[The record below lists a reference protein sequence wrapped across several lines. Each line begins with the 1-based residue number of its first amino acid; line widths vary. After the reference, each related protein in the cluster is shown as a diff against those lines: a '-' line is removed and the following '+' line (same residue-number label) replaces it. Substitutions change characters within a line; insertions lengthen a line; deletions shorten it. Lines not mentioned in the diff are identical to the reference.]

1 MTVIC
6 NATPLINFA
15 AIARLDILQATFD
28 QIIIPQAVYDETT
41 GSGFPGTGFVLQAI
55 ASGWL
60 QVRPVA
66 TIVPTIPAEL
76 DDGERQAIT
85 SFSFANA
92 LAIEIGERRILLDE
106 REARQIAQGLGLQV
120 MGTLGILLLAKSN
133 QTIPQ
138 VRPIL
143 DNMMNVAQ
151 YWVSAAL
158 YEQVLQQVGEDI

>member
-1 MTVIC
+1 VTVIC

-15 AIARLDILQATFD
+15 AIARLDILPAIFER
-28 QIIIPQAVYDETT
+28 IIIPQAVYDETT
-41 GSGFPGTGFVLQAI
+41 GSGFPGTPFVLQAI

-66 TIVPTIPAEL
+66 TIAPIIPVEL
-76 DDGERQAIT
+76 DDGEREAI
-85 SFSFANA
+85 A
-92 LAIEIGERRILLDE
+92 LAIEIAERGILLDE
-106 REARQIAQGLGLQV
+106 REARQIAQRLGLQV
-120 MGTLGILLLAKSN
+120 MGTLGILLLAKNN

-158 YEQVLQQVGEDI
+158 YAQVLQLAGEDI